1 VCERERERER
11 ERGGERERDL
21 FFSQVFSVNE
31 IAYFMYHVPHFP
43 FYPLI
48 VKMCGSFCLA
58 VIEARAPFLQ
68 H

>member
-1 VCERERERER
+1 
-11 ERGGERERDL
+11 
-21 FFSQVFSVNE
+21 
-31 IAYFMYHVPHFP
+31 MYHVPHFP